1 MQSHRFTG
9 AALAIKGKA
18 MLRNSILLRQG
29 FVETAQAELENDS
42 LKKVPK
48 QKHSHI

>member
-18 MLRNSILLRQG
+18 TLRKSILLRQG
-29 FVETAQAELENDS
+29 FVEAAQDELENDS
-42 LKKVPK
+42 LNKVPK